1 MKQPRSILITGA
13 SSGIGAALAG
23 AYAGPGVF
31 LALCGRN
38 RQRLE
43 TVAESCRRAGCEV
56 ETGVLDVTDRTGLRS
71 WIEQTD
77 DRCPLDLVIA
87 NAGVSVDTTRSRD
100 GEEQDRELMDVNVLG
115 VLNTIHPIIPRMRA
129 RGRGQIALMSSL
141 AALRGFPGLYGYCAS
156 KAAVKVYGEGLR
168 GSLRVD
174 GVEVSVICP
183 GSVKTGM
190 TDPRRGWTSL
200 AMGADRAAKIIQR
213 GLARGKPCVAFPWPK
228 YFVLRIL
235 GLLSWSCI
243 DRMLSRHMRRI

>member
-43 TVAESCRRAGCEV
+43 AVAESCRRAGGEV

-77 DRCPLDLVIA
+77 DRHTLDLVIA

-129 RGRGQIALMSSL
+129 RGCGQIALMSSL
-141 AALRGFPGLYGYCAS
+141 AALRGFPGMYAYCAS

-183 GSVKTGM
+183 GSVTTGM
-190 TDPRRGWTSL
+190 TDPRRGWTPL
-200 AMGADRAAKIIQR
+200 VMGPDRAARIIQR
-213 GLARGKPCVAFPWPK
+213 GLARGKPCVAFPWSK
-228 YFVLRIL
+228 YFILLVL
-235 GLLSWSCI
+235 GLLPRSWV
-243 DRMLSRHMRRI
+243 DRMLSRYMRRI